1 MIEKFSLCENP
12 PSLKGTDGGHCGGKI
27 LRRHKALRRATRLS
41 RRFDGALGL
50 PPSALSLPA
59 AKFRFPAADDRAED
73 GDVGRS
79 WQAAAQTGDVPNQL

>member
-1 MIEKFSLCENP
+1 MRKPAVSQ
-12 PSLKGTDGGHCGGKI
+12 GTDGGHCDGKI

-50 PPSALSLPA
+50 PPSGLSLPA
-59 AKFRFPAADDRAED
+59 AKFRFPLPIDRAED